1 MRKLPVRIL
10 FWITFPLFYF
20 FFVSTFVFLLAVNF
34 LSLTD
39 KSKTAEEK
47 MVKVPIYT
55 LFSKVPPVLGAFTSS
70 ISPSDARPIIIEQFL
85 AKYKSPLAFYGDK
98 FVETSDKYSLPWE
111 LLPAIAMQESNGGK
125 KLPKEDC
132 LNPFGWGVHSQG
144 TLCFTTWEESIDK
157 VGSGLKKYYVD
168 QGLTTTKEIMSKY
181 NPTSYNRDGSW
192 GSGVE
197 YFVEELRSFITA
209 NLD

>member
-1 MRKLPVRIL
+1 MHKLPLRIL
-10 FWITFPLFYF
+10 FWATFPLFYF
-20 FFVSTFVFLLAVNF
+20 FFVSTFVFLLAINF
-34 LSLTD
+34 FPLTN
-39 KSKTAEEK
+39 KSKTVEEK
-47 MVKVPIYT
+47 MIKTPIYT

-70 ISPSDARPIIIEQFL
+70 FSSSDARPVIIEQFL
-85 AKYKSPLAFYGDK
+85 AKYKSPLAFYGEK
-98 FVETSDKYSLPWE
+98 FVEASDEYSLPWE
-111 LLPAIAMQESNGGK
+111 LLPSIAMQESNGGK

-157 VGSGLKKYYVD
+157 VASGLKKYYVD

-181 NPTSYNRDGSW
+181 NPTSYSRDGSW

-209 NLD
+209 TAE